1 MSSESWPTTFEVEEP
16 NREDLEVAVAQW
28 TGAIQVTVAHPIVD
42 LGRRVQSLWKY
53 KRIVAWL
60 LRFVKNYPNR
70 VIKPSHPLWLTA
82 REIQCAL
89 TFVIRADQV
98 HCFESELI
106 TIRKSKPVPS
116 TSSIHHLTP
125 ILDEK
130 GVLRVGGHL
139 EFGPLPE
146 DMKHPVILHWSSSL
160 ARLVILEAHEQ
171 ALHGSVERTIHEIRR
186 QYYILRIRS
195 AVRRVIGKCV
205 QCKRLRAEPDI
216 PLMAPLPAIRLQS
229 HRPPF
234 AVTGIDYFGPFQ
246 VVILRRTVKRYGVM
260 FTCLTTRAVHIEV
273 AATLDTSSFLMAFW
287 RFADRR
293 GLPAIVFS
301 DNGTN
306 LTSGERELNEGI
318 ARWNQQHITDQLARR
333 HVEWIFSPP
342 SAPHFGGTWE
352 RLIKS
357 AKSALR
363 IVLNNRSVSDEVL
376 NTAMVGVESLL
387 NGRPLTHVSVDPTD
401 PIALTPNHFLLGRAN
416 ANLPPDVFNSELPK
430 VTARTWRDSQ
440 VIVTHFWNRWLKEYV
455 PDRIERRRWLVSRRN
470 LAVGDL
476 VLIVDKDAPRGH
488 WPLGRISAV
497 HPGPDGIVRTA
508 AVTTRTGTFE
518 RPVAKLCL
526 LETSDP
532 DVLFQNRAGYVTD
545 SPESHR

>member
-1 MSSESWPTTFEVEEP
+1 
-16 NREDLEVAVAQW
+16 
-28 TGAIQVTVAHPIVD
+28 
-42 LGRRVQSLWKY
+42 
-53 KRIVAWL
+53 
-60 LRFVKNYPNR
+60 
-70 VIKPSHPLWLTA
+70 
-82 REIQCAL
+82 
-89 TFVIRADQV
+89 
-98 HCFESELI
+98 
-106 TIRKSKPVPS
+106 
-116 TSSIHHLTP
+116 
-125 ILDEK
+125 
-130 GVLRVGGHL
+130 
-139 EFGPLPE
+139 
-146 DMKHPVILHWSSSL
+146 MKHPIILHWSSSL

-333 HVEWIFSPP
+333 HVEWRFSPP

-387 NGRPLTHVSVDPTD
+387 NGRPLKHVSVDPTD

-416 ANLPPDVFNSELPK
+416 ANLPPMSLTRNCPKSRLEHGVIRKLSLP
-430 VTARTWRDSQ
+430 T
-440 VIVTHFWNRWLKEYV
+440 F
-455 PDRIERRRWLVSRRN
+455 
-470 LAVGDL
+470 G
-476 VLIVDKDAPRGH
+476 
-488 WPLGRISAV
+488 
-497 HPGPDGIVRTA
+497 
-508 AVTTRTGTFE
+508 TG
-518 RPVAKLCL
+518 
-526 LETSDP
+526 
-532 DVLFQNRAGYVTD
+532 G
-545 SPESHR
+545 

>member
-1 MSSESWPTTFEVEEP
+1 
-16 NREDLEVAVAQW
+16 
-28 TGAIQVTVAHPIVD
+28 
-42 LGRRVQSLWKY
+42 
-53 KRIVAWL
+53 
-60 LRFVKNYPNR
+60 
-70 VIKPSHPLWLTA
+70 
-82 REIQCAL
+82 
-89 TFVIRADQV
+89 
-98 HCFESELI
+98 
-106 TIRKSKPVPS
+106 
-116 TSSIHHLTP
+116 
-125 ILDEK
+125 
-130 GVLRVGGHL
+130 
-139 EFGPLPE
+139 
-146 DMKHPVILHWSSSL
+146 
-160 ARLVILEAHEQ
+160 
-171 ALHGSVERTIHEIRR
+171 
-186 QYYILRIRS
+186 
-195 AVRRVIGKCV
+195 
-205 QCKRLRAEPDI
+205 
-216 PLMAPLPAIRLQS
+216 
-229 HRPPF
+229 
-234 AVTGIDYFGPFQ
+234 
-246 VVILRRTVKRYGVM
+246 
-260 FTCLTTRAVHIEV
+260 
-273 AATLDTSSFLMAFW
+273 MAFW

-333 HVEWIFSPP
+333 HVEWRFSPP

-352 RLIKS
+352 RLMKS

-363 IVLNNRSVSDEVL
+363 IVLNNRSVPDEVL

-476 VLIVDKDAPRGH
+476 VLIVDNNAPRGH